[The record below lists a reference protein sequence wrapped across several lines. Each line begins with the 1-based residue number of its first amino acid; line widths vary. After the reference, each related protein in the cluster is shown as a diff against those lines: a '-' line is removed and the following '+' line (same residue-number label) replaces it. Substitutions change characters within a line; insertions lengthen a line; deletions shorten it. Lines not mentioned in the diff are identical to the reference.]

1 MICPSDRPRV
11 RAEGRRV
18 VVSVHSETATNVA
31 TLRISEARVL
41 LDELATALA
50 MAEATPLDT
59 SEVFAE
65 VLGG

>member
-1 MICPSDRPRV
+1 MS
-11 RAEGRRV
+11 RV
-18 VVSVHSETATNVA
+18 VHEDLRAANASEFDEFDVIACD
-31 TLRISEARVL
+31 L

-59 SEVFAE
+59 SEVLRE